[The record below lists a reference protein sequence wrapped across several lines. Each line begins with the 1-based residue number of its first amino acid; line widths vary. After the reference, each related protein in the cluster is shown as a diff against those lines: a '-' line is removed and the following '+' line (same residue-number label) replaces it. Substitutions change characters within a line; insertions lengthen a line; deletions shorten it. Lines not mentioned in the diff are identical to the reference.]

1 MRQEARTIGVRE
13 TARKLNVTIT
23 YVYGLLYSGKLPA
36 EKQAR
41 QWHIPL
47 SAVESW
53 LKKRG
58 Q

>member
-1 MRQEARTIGVRE
+1 MRQETRTIGVRE

-23 YVYGLLYSGKLPA
+23 YVYSLLYSGKLPA
-36 EKQAR
+36 EKLAR
-41 QWHIPL
+41 QWSIPL